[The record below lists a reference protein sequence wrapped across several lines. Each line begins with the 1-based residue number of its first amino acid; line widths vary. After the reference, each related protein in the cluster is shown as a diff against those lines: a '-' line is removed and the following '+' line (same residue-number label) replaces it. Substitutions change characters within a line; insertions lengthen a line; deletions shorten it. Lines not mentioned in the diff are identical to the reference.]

1 MSIFKKETPSP
12 QWTQYYKLNP
22 LGENIPVYIENGIQI
37 THIMAD
43 NRPVEVRLSAPEKD
57 EPETPQEPMKR
68 FRVYDKWLHETLEQ
82 SDTNDYSYRDKE
94 NMWICDITD
103 ALEDPTRFVV
113 QENTGIKDIRY
124 NYIFEGD
131 KVGFTE
137 DVFGLAVSRKGT
149 VVRGD
154 TGMWQVMVDET
165 IPFGLY
171 HIKDRVIL
179 GHINEGV

>member
-1 MSIFKKETPSP
+1 MSIFKKEAPNP
-12 QWTQYYKLNP
+12 QRTQYYKLNP
-22 LGENIPVYIENGIQI
+22 LGENIPVFIEHNIQI

-43 NRPVEVRLSAPEKD
+43 NRPVEVRLSVPEKD

-82 SDTNDYSYRDKE
+82 SDTNDYSYRDRE

-103 ALEDPTRFVV
+103 ALEDPARFVV
-113 QENTGIKDIRY
+113 QENTEIKDIR
-124 NYIFEGD
+124 NRYIFAGD
-131 KVGFTE
+131 QVGFTAE
-137 DVFGLAVSRKGT
+137 VFGVTAYRKGT

>member
-1 MSIFKKETPSP
+1 MSIFKKETPEP
-12 QWTQYYKLNP
+12 KWTQYYKLNP
-22 LGENIPVYIENGIQI
+22 LGENIPVFIEHNIQI

-43 NRPVEVRLSAPEKD
+43 NRPVEVRLREKEKD
-57 EPETPQEPMKR
+57 DYETPQEPMRR

-82 SDTNDYSYRDKE
+82 SDTNDYSYRDRE

-113 QENTGIKDIRY
+113 QENTGVNDAFSR
-124 NYIFEGD
+124 YIFEGD
-131 KVGFTE
+131 NVSFTE

-149 VVRGD
+149 VVRSD

-165 IPFGLY
+165 VPFGLY
-171 HIKDRVIL
+171 HIKYRVIL
-179 GHINEGV
+179 GHI

>member
-1 MSIFKKETPSP
+1 MSIFKKETPNP

-57 EPETPQEPMKR
+57 EPEPPQEPMRR
-68 FRVYDKWLHETLEQ
+68 FRVYDHDLQEILKQ
-82 SDTNDYSYRDKE
+82 QDDYSFRTDTGYYV
-94 NMWICDITD
+94 CDLID
-103 ALEDPTRFVV
+103 ALEDTKRFTV
-113 QENTGIKDIRY
+113 QENTEIKDIR
-124 NYIFEGD
+124 NRYIFAGD
-131 KVGFTE
+131 QVGFTAE
-137 DVFGLAVSRKGT
+137 VFGVTAYRKGT

-179 GHINEGV
+179 GHIYEGV

>member
-1 MSIFKKETPSP
+1 
-12 QWTQYYKLNP
+12 
-22 LGENIPVYIENGIQI
+22 
-37 THIMAD
+37 
-43 NRPVEVRLSAPEKD
+43 
-57 EPETPQEPMKR
+57 MKR

-113 QENTGIKDIRY
+113 QENTGIKDIRH
-124 NYIFEGD
+124 NHIFEGD

-149 VVRGD
+149 VVRSD

-165 IPFGLY
+165 PVEFKGVEIESNILRDTILVKGNIEPTYQERQAEIEDLMEKIENSPRYRPEGITHLHGKPIEDFTQSALYTHLKGLWEA
-171 HIKDRVIL
+171 L
-179 GHINEGV
+179 Q

>member
-1 MSIFKKETPSP
+1 
-12 QWTQYYKLNP
+12 
-22 LGENIPVYIENGIQI
+22 
-37 THIMAD
+37 
-43 NRPVEVRLSAPEKD
+43 
-57 EPETPQEPMKR
+57 MKR

-165 IPFGLY
+165 VPFGLY
-171 HIKDRVIL
+171 HVKDRVIL
-179 GHINEGV
+179 GHIYKGV

>member
-1 MSIFKKETPSP
+1 MSIFKKEQPNP
-12 QWTQYYKLNP
+12 QRTQYYKLNP
-22 LGENIPVYIENGIQI
+22 LGENIPVFIEHNIQI

-57 EPETPQEPMKR
+57 DYETPQEPMRR

-82 SDTNDYSYRDKE
+82 SDTNDYSYRDRE

-113 QENTGIKDIRY
+113 QENTGILDIFDR
-124 NYIFEGD
+124 YIFEGD
-131 KVGFTE
+131 KVSFNEEICGHALVRT
-137 DVFGLAVSRKGT
+137 G
-149 VVRGD
+149 VVTRSE
-154 TGMWQVMVDET
+154 TGMWLLMVDET

-171 HIKDRVIL
+171 HIKCKVIL

>member
-1 MSIFKKETPSP
+1 MSIFKKETPNP
-12 QWTQYYKLNP
+12 QRTQYYKLNP
-22 LGENIPVYIENGIQI
+22 LGENIPVFIEHNIQI

-57 EPETPQEPMKR
+57 DYETPQEPMRR

-113 QENTGIKDIRY
+113 QENTGILDIFDR
-124 NYIFEGD
+124 YIFEGD
-131 KVGFTE
+131 KVSFNEEICGHALVRT
-137 DVFGLAVSRKGT
+137 G
-149 VVRGD
+149 VVTRSE
-154 TGMWQVMVDET
+154 TGMWLLMVDET

-171 HIKDRVIL
+171 HVKCKVIL

>member
-1 MSIFKKETPSP
+1 
-12 QWTQYYKLNP
+12 
-22 LGENIPVYIENGIQI
+22 
-37 THIMAD
+37 
-43 NRPVEVRLSAPEKD
+43 
-57 EPETPQEPMKR
+57 MKR

-103 ALEDPTRFVV
+103 ALEDPARFVV
-113 QENTGIKDIRY
+113 QENTEVKDIR
-124 NYIFEGD
+124 NRYIFAGD
-131 KVGFTE
+131 QVGFTAE
-137 DVFGLAVSRKGT
+137 VFGVTAYRKGT

-171 HIKDRVIL
+171 HVKDRVIL
-179 GHINEGV
+179 GHIYEGV

>member
-1 MSIFKKETPSP
+1 MNIFKKETPEP
-12 QWTQYYKLNP
+12 KWTQYYKLNP

-57 EPETPQEPMKR
+57 EHEAPQETMRR

-103 ALEDPTRFVV
+103 ALEDPARFVV
-113 QENTGIKDIRY
+113 QENTGILDIFDR
-124 NYIFEGD
+124 YIFEGD
-131 KVGFTE
+131 KVSFNEEICGHALVRT
-137 DVFGLAVSRKGT
+137 G
-149 VVRGD
+149 VVTRSE
-154 TGMWQVMVDET
+154 TGMWLLMVDET

>member
-1 MSIFKKETPSP
+1 MSTFKKEQPKP
-12 QWTQYYKLNP
+12 KWTQYYKLNP

-43 NRPVEVRLSAPEKD
+43 NRPIEVRLSVPEKD
-57 EPETPQEPMKR
+57 EHEAPQETMRR
-68 FRVYDKWLHETLEQ
+68 FRVYDYDLQEILEQ
-82 SDTNDYSYRDKE
+82 SDTRDYSYRDKE

-113 QENTGIKDIRY
+113 QENTGVNDVFSR
-124 NYIFEGD
+124 YIFEGD
-131 KVGFTE
+131 N
-137 DVFGLAVSRKGT
+137 VSFNEEICGHALVRTG
-149 VVRGD
+149 VVTRSE
-154 TGMWQVMVDET
+154 TGMWLLMVDET

-171 HIKDRVIL
+171 RIKDRVIL

>member
-1 MSIFKKETPSP
+1 MNIFKKETPKP
-12 QWTQYYKLNP
+12 EWTQYYKLNP

-43 NRPVEVRLSAPEKD
+43 NRPVEVRLSVPEKD
-57 EPETPQEPMKR
+57 DHNAPQEPMRR

-113 QENTGIKDIRY
+113 QENTGILDIFDR
-124 NYIFEGD
+124 YIFEGD
-131 KVGFTE
+131 KVSFNEEICGHALVRT
-137 DVFGLAVSRKGT
+137 G
-149 VVRGD
+149 VVTRSE
-154 TGMWQVMVDET
+154 TGMWLLMVDVT

>member
-1 MSIFKKETPSP
+1 MSIFKKEAPKPTF
-12 QWTQYYKLNP
+12 TQYYKLNP

-37 THIMAD
+37 TSIMAD

-57 EPETPQEPMKR
+57 DYETPQEPMRR

-82 SDTNDYSYRDKE
+82 SDTNDYSYRDRE

-103 ALEDPTRFVV
+103 ALEDPARFVV
-113 QENTGIKDIRY
+113 QENTEIKDIRH

-131 KVGFTE
+131 QVGFTE

-171 HIKDRVIL
+171 HVKCKVVL

>member
-1 MSIFKKETPSP
+1 MSIFKKETPEP
-12 QWTQYYKLNP
+12 KWTQYYKLNP

-57 EPETPQEPMKR
+57 EHEAPQETMRR

-82 SDTNDYSYRDKE
+82 SDTNDYSYRDRE

-113 QENTGIKDIRY
+113 QENTGVKDIRY

>member
-1 MSIFKKETPSP
+1 MSIFKKEAPNP
-12 QWTQYYKLNP
+12 QRTQYYKLNP
-22 LGENIPVYIENGIQI
+22 LGENIPVFIEHNIQI

-57 EPETPQEPMKR
+57 DYETPQEPMRR

-103 ALEDPTRFVV
+103 ALEDPARFVV
-113 QENTGIKDIRY
+113 QENTEIKDIRH

-131 KVGFTE
+131 QVGFTE

-154 TGMWQVMVDET
+154 TGTWTVVDVVT
-165 IPFGLY
+165 PFGL
-171 HIKDRVIL
+171 HDVKDRIIL
-179 GHINEGV
+179 GHIYEGV